1 MVKDPAFSIRFVSGS
16 SPDMF
21 DALVW
26 LPSTEICI
34 NWRRLWCGTFFHRQK
49 AKISPALGCF
59 SFRVWGGLQ
68 CQLVSWSV
76 AHCEDQDDLHQKS
89 IFNHLIRKIA
99 HLGCIDFQQMP
110 HASSQ
115 VTAPWQMI
123 QELKGGF
130 WSHVVRTDLTSTVLE
145 HRFVFIEEAD
155 DLFSPCS
162 RILFFLEFLDQETLK
177 HIISQECSMHF
188 PTPVAATASHA
199 MAAIACNYVTHV
211 TRSFDLGSSTGS
223 FLVKLR
229 SGVGL

>member
-1 MVKDPAFSIRFVSGS
+1 M
-16 SPDMF
+16 
-21 DALVW
+21 
-26 LPSTEICI
+26 
-34 NWRRLWCGTFFHRQK
+34 
-49 AKISPALGCF
+49 
-59 SFRVWGGLQ
+59 
-68 CQLVSWSV
+68 
-76 AHCEDQDDLHQKS
+76 
-89 IFNHLIRKIA
+89 IFTKNQSLIRKIA

-123 QELKGGF
+123 QELKGSF
-130 WSHVVRTDLTSTVLE
+130 WSHVVRTDFNCHSFGAQICV
-145 HRFVFIEEAD
+145 HWRSWWFIQ
-155 DLFSPCS
+155 PMQQNP
-162 RILFFLEFLDQETLK
+162 LFFGGEFLDQETLK

-199 MAAIACNYVTHV
+199 MAAIACNCVTHV